1 MRNNFNRNAPKTFIF
16 ILAFTCLLYPPGHG
30 ISQSFTKVTSG
41 SFVNDGGASRS
52 VNFVDYDNDGDL
64 DLYVSNGKRWGQRS
78 FLYRNDGGNFNR
90 VFNTGPVNDSLPF
103 DGSSWADFNNDGLLD
118 FCTVTWYDSVSVLY
132 KNDGGGNFT
141 FLGSS
146 PVVTNRGFSE
156 TCSWG
161 DYDSDG
167 LLDLIVTNS
176 RSNNSRNRLYKNTGS
191 GNFVSVDSGAVY
203 NSIGLLSRGVNWV
216 DIDNDRDLD
225 IFIANESGAVN
236 YMYKNNGAGYFTG
249 ITGVPPTTSG
259 GVSWSSSWGD
269 YDNDGD
275 LDLFVANN
283 ENQKNFLFRNE
294 GNFGFTQILNDPIVN
309 ENGYFA
315 SSGWGDYDNDGDLDM
330 FVTQAY
336 GPANVPL
343 VNCLYKNLL
352 VESGTPSFEKIT
364 DGEIVNDLGYS
375 FGFAWADWDA
385 DGDLDLFTAN
395 TYGENQ
401 NNYAYLNNGNANKWI
416 IIKLSGANATNIS
429 PISSKVKVRAILSGN
444 PVWLIR
450 TVDGQS
456 GYCGQNMDLH
466 FGLGNTPVIDSIVVE
481 WSSGMTETYSGVQVN
496 QIIRIVQGSGIIGIE
511 NNGTELPE
519 GFNLEQNYP
528 NPFNPETTIKF
539 SIPNAMGQKNISLKI
554 YDVNGK
560 EVTNLA
566 EGKFSPGEHE
576 IKWMA
581 GNNPSGVYFYK
592 LNSANLSI
600 TKKMI
605 LIK

>member
-1 MRNNFNRNAPKTFIF
+1 MKINMNTNALKKVFLLLFLLSFFYPVNNSF
-16 ILAFTCLLYPPGHG
+16 
-30 ISQSFTKVTSG
+30 SQGFTKITTG

-64 DLYVSNGKRWGQRS
+64 DLYVSNGKRFGQRS
-78 FLYRNDGGNFNR
+78 FLYQNNGGNFTR

-132 KNDGGGNFT
+132 KNDGNGNFT
-141 FLGSS
+141 FLGNS
-146 PVVTNRGFSE
+146 PIVSNRGFSE

-176 RSNNSRNRLYKNTGS
+176 RSSNSRNRLYKNTGN

-203 NSIGLLSRGVNWV
+203 NSVGLLSRGVNWV
-216 DIDNDRDLD
+216 DIDNDGDLD
-225 IFIANESGAVN
+225 LYIPNESGAVN
-236 YMYKNNGAGYFTG
+236 YMYKNNGGGYFTSVTG
-249 ITGVPPTTSG
+249 IPPTTSG
-259 GVSWSSSWGD
+259 GASWSSSWGD

-283 ENQKNFLFRNE
+283 ENQKNFLFKNE
-294 GNFGFTQILNDPIVN
+294 GDFNFTRILNDPIVN
-309 ENGYFA
+309 ENGYYA

-336 GPANVPL
+336 GPPNTPL
-343 VNCLYKNLL
+343 LNHLYKNNL
-352 VESGTPSFEKIT
+352 VETGNPVFEKIT
-364 DGEIVNDLGYS
+364 DGEIVNDAGYS

-385 DGDLDLFTAN
+385 DGDLDLFAAR
-395 TYGENQ
+395 TYAENE
-401 NNYAYLNNGNANKWI
+401 NNSAYLNTGNANKWI
-416 IIKLSGANATNIS
+416 VIKLSGASATKIS
-429 PISSKVKVRAILSGN
+429 PISSKVKVRAILNGN
-444 PVWLIR
+444 PVWLTR

-466 FGLGNTPVIDSIVVE
+466 FGLGNTAVIDSIIVE
-481 WSSGMTETYSGVQVN
+481 WPSNVTEVFTGVKVN
-496 QIIRIVQGSGIIGIE
+496 QTIRIVQGSGIIGVE

-519 GFNLEQNYP
+519 GFNLEQNFP
-528 NPFNPETTIKF
+528 NPFNPETTIRF
-539 SIPNAMGQKNISLKI
+539 SVPNKMSESIINLKV
-554 YDVNGK
+554 YDINGK
-560 EVTNLA
+560 EIAELA
-566 EGKFSPGEHE
+566 NRRFSAGSHE
-576 IKWMA
+576 IKWTA
-581 GNNPSGVYFYK
+581 GNNPSGIYFYK
-592 LNSANLSI
+592 LLSDKFSI

-605 LIK
+605 LVK